1 VCYNKSM
8 DKTIEKPTSPLTGTE
23 TPLATTKLSSKVEK
37 LKFWENP
44 TFLFVLMGVLT
55 MIVMISTY
63 FIAQRYD
70 DPMIVIASVS
80 TVAGITT
87 LIGGITI
94 KTIDQLSQ
102 ANRMKTEFVSIASHQ
117 LRTPLSI
124 IKWYVEFLLK
134 PEKQKNLTSEQLGYV
149 QTINQANLRMIRLVN
164 DLLDISRVESGK
176 IQIRPE
182 ATNVVELTKNIIA
195 ENHTLADQKKI
206 KLQLKYSNS
215 IPLLLVDPKRI
226 AMVIENL
233 LSNSIKYTR
242 HDRHGVASIELSKD
256 GKKLLFSIADN
267 GVGIP
272 ASDHKNIFKKFFRA
286 NNAMRLKTSGTGLGL
301 FIAKA
306 IIESHRGKIWFVSRE
321 NEGSTFYFNLPLK
334 QKKLV
339 I

>member
-1 VCYNKSM
+1 M
-8 DKTIEKPTSPLTGTE
+8 DKSTENSTLPLKGTE
-23 TPLATTKLSSKVEK
+23 TFPSATKLSSEMEK
-37 LKFWENP
+37 PKFWENP

-55 MIVMISTY
+55 MVVMISTY

-80 TVAGITT
+80 IVAGITT

-124 IKWYVEFLLK
+124 IKWYAEFLLK
-134 PEKQKNLTSEQLGYV
+134 PEKQKNLTPEQLGYIK
-149 QTINQANLRMIRLVN
+149 TINQANLRMIRLVN

-176 IQIRPE
+176 IQIQPE
-182 ATNVVELTKNIIA
+182 MTNIIELTKNIIA

-206 KLQLKYSNS
+206 KLQLKYDNT

-233 LSNSIKYTR
+233 LSNGIKYTR
-242 HDRHGVASIELSKD
+242 HDRHGVVSTELSKD
-256 GKKLLFSIADN
+256 GNKFLFSMADN

-286 NNAMRLKTSGTGLGL
+286 NNTMRLKTSGTGLGL

-306 IIESHRGKIWFVSRE
+306 IVESHKGKMWFVSKE
-321 NEGSTFYFNLPLK
+321 NEGTTFYFNLPLK
-334 QKKLV
+334 QKKLGV
-339 I
+339 